1 MKQFA
6 TFLFFSLC
14 LFGTALFGQMQ
25 GVYTVS
31 GVGADFPSLQQAL
44 NALES
49 QGINGPVTLNI
60 RAGVY
65 STNFSVS
72 PITGTSEENQV
83 IIQSEDMDSS
93 SVRFNYAASSFGDDF
108 IFKFNGCSWVTIRH
122 VTLQPSGPGGFST
135 YTRAVEFATDSHNN
149 SLEFIHFIGRP
160 FVNALTVYSAQGNY
174 CENIHIRNCHFKYGG
189 TAVSIRNDG
198 GVSMPNAPGLEV
210 SNCYFEDQNYYAIS
224 AINNDQFL
232 ISNNLVVNP
241 EDGNNIS
248 AMYFGNVDKGGEVSG
263 NEIYIKGTHG
273 IEFSYCFN
281 DPGYKTRVFN
291 NMVSLRAGNYGYGI
305 TISAPFNTSASNRS
319 ILLAYNSVN
328 VSTDGDQKALNIFRI
343 DSVDIVNNIFAVSG
357 AYPAVY
363 FQGGI
368 NEANSFTNNCLYA
381 PAGILAR
388 NQSTATDYVDFE
400 SLITDMNFGQACLNE
415 EPQFYAIDDLHSGS
429 PALLNTGLPVE
440 GITSDIDQELRD
452 AEFPSI
458 GADEIDSS
466 PLINESV
473 SSKKEIKLQIFPQ
486 PAGSKINL
494 RLDGNEGPCNWQLFD
509 MLGNQKLNGTF
520 NGPECQISTDMIG
533 AGIYLLRFK
542 SESLTRIEKI
552 IIKK

>member
-1 MKQFA
+1 MKHFA
-6 TFLFFSLC
+6 SIILFSFILLSNSL
-14 LFGTALFGQMQ
+14 LAQMQ

-49 QGINGPVTLNI
+49 QGIDGPVTLNI
-60 RAGVY
+60 RAGIY
-65 STNFSVS
+65 STNFAIPPVS
-72 PITGTSEENQV
+72 GSSEENQI

-93 SVRFNYAASSFGDDF
+93 SVRFNYTASSFADDF
-108 IFKFNGCSWVTIRH
+108 IFKFNGCSWVTIKH
-122 VTLQPSGPGGFST
+122 VTLQPLGPGGFST
-135 YTRAVEFATDSHNN
+135 YTRAVEFANGSHNN
-149 SLEFIHFIGRP
+149 SLEFIHFLGRP

-198 GVSMPNAPGLEV
+198 GISMPNAPGLEV

-241 EDGNNIS
+241 EDGNNIT

-263 NEIYIKGTHG
+263 NQIYIKGTHG

-281 DPGYKTRVFN
+281 DPGYRTRVFN
-291 NMVSLRAGNYGYGI
+291 NMVSLRAGTYGYGI
-305 TISAPFNTSASNRS
+305 TISAPGNTSASNRS

-328 VSTDGDQKALNIFRI
+328 VSTGGEQQALNIFRI
-343 DSVDIVNNIFAVSG
+343 DSVNIVNNIFAVSG

-381 PAGILAR
+381 PEGFLAR
-388 NQSTATDYVDFE
+388 NQLTATDYSDFE
-400 SLITDMNFGQACLNE
+400 SLISDMNFGQSCLNE

-429 PALLNTGLPVE
+429 TALLNAGIPVE
-440 GITSDIDQELRD
+440 GITSDIDQELRNSTN
-452 AEFPSI
+452 PSV

-466 PLINESV
+466 PLTINNIN
-473 SSKKEIKLQIFPQ
+473 SKKDVELQIFPQ
-486 PAGSKINL
+486 PAGSRINL
-494 RLDGNEGPCNWQLFD
+494 RLEGNEGRCEWQLYD
-509 MLGNQKLNGTF
+509 MLGNQKMNGAF
-520 NGPECQISTDMIG
+520 NGPDCQISTELIG
-533 AGIYLLRFK
+533 AGIYLLKFK
-542 SESLTRIEKI
+542 SELLTRIEKI